1 MARLSGHGP
10 GTGQGTAVFQ
20 SLAGDAP
27 GWNMAFDNP
36 LEVCWALT
44 PAEAPEVFSRV
55 RQATQAGRWAVMAVA
70 YEAASAFDPAL
81 DVHPS
86 RDFPLAYA
94 AIYAAPQE
102 IAPNPVAAPSPD
114 LDGETGSYALSPWR
128 GLVSKDRYLADLGR
142 IRRHLRNG
150 ESYQVNY
157 TMPFQAAFS
166 GDARRLFSDLS
177 PGQAAGYAAFVDLGA
192 HRVLCFSPELFF
204 QRCGRDVL
212 VRPMKGTMP
221 RGSGPQED
229 AALAARLAACPKNRS
244 ENVMIVDLLRSD
256 LGRVA
261 QTGSVRLEKLF
272 TVEAYPTLWQM
283 TSEIAARLRPGIGLM
298 DIFQALFPCG
308 SVTGAPKVRTMQ
320 IIHELEGRPRGIYC
334 GALGFVRPGGDCEF
348 CVPIRTIRL
357 DAASG
362 LAEYWTGGGVTIDS
376 DPEEEYAECRVKMRF
391 LGGARGAFRL
401 LETLLLDGG
410 GYALLSGHLA
420 RMGASARTLGFVF
433 DPDAARRA
441 LEAALDGR
449 LNGRFRVRLLLA
461 ANGRF
466 EVQAVPLGEFPR
478 VVRVGLARTP
488 VSSGQILLRH
498 KTDWRVIYEQARLE
512 RPDCDDVL
520 LFNEKG
526 RITETTIA
534 NVAVQRGGRLVTPPL
549 ADGLLPGVFREE
561 LLRRGEIVEGSIG
574 VDEVQSAG
582 TVRLLNSVRGWMQAE
597 LVAPS
602 AAHAR
607 KS

>member
-1 MARLSGHGP
+1 MARLPGGGP

-20 SLAGDAP
+20 SLAGDGP
-27 GWNMAFDNP
+27 GWNMAFENP
-36 LEVCWALT
+36 LAVCCALT
-44 PAEAPEVFSRV
+44 PSDVPEMFSRV
-55 RQATQAGRWAVMAVA
+55 RQATQAGRWAVLAVA
-70 YEAASAFDPAL
+70 YEAASALDPSLA
-81 DVHPS
+81 VHPP

-94 AIYAAPQE
+94 AIYAAPYTL
-102 IAPNPVAAPSPD
+102 APEQAFAPSP
-114 LDGETGSYALSPWR
+114 GRETGSYALSPWR
-128 GLVSKDRYLADLGR
+128 ALVSKDRYLADLR
-142 IRRHLRNG
+142 HIRTYIRAG

-166 GDARRLFSDLS
+166 EDSRRLFSDLL
-177 PGQAAGYAAFVDLGA
+177 PGQAAGYAAFVDMGA
-192 HRVLCFSPELFF
+192 HHVLCFSPELFF
-204 QRCGRDVL
+204 QRRGRDVL

-221 RGSGPQED
+221 RGSGPDED
-229 AALAARLAACPKNRS
+229 AALAAKLAACPKNRA

-261 QTGSVRLEKLF
+261 ETGSVRLEKLF

-283 TSEIAARLRPGIGLM
+283 TSEIAARLRPGIGLLE
-298 DIFQALFPCG
+298 IFQALFPCG

-320 IIHELEGRPRGIYC
+320 IIRALEGRPRGMYC

-362 LAEYWTGGGVTIDS
+362 RAEYWTGGGVTIDS
-376 DPEEEYAECRVKMRF
+376 DPEGEYAECQVKMRF

-401 LETLLLDGG
+401 LETLLLDAG
-410 GYALLSGHLA
+410 GYVLLPEHLA
-420 RMGASARTLGFVF
+420 RMRASARTLGFVF
-433 DPDAARRA
+433 GPDAARRA

-449 LNGRFRVRLLLA
+449 ARGRFRVRLLLEA
-461 ANGRF
+461 GGRF
-466 EVQAVPLGEFPR
+466 EVQAAPLGELPR
-478 VVRVGLARTP
+478 IVRLGLARRP

-498 KTDWRVIYEQARLE
+498 KTDWRVPYEQARRD

-520 LFNEKG
+520 LFNERG

-561 LLRRGEIVEGSIG
+561 LLRQGEIVEGSIG
-574 VDEVQSAG
+574 VDEVRAAG
-582 TVRLLNSVRGWMQAE
+582 TVRLFNSVRGWMQAE
-597 LVAPS
+597 LVDITETS
-602 AAHAR
+602 AR
-607 KS
+607 ES

>member
-1 MARLSGHGP
+1 MTRLPGDGP
-10 GTGQGTAVFQ
+10 GTSQGTAVFQ

-27 GWNMAFDNP
+27 GWNMAFENP
-36 LEVCWALT
+36 LEVCCARTL
-44 PAEAPEVFSRV
+44 ADVPEVFSRV
-55 RQATQAGRWAVMAVA
+55 RQAARADRWAVLAVA
-70 YEAASAFDPAL
+70 YEAAPAL
-81 DVHPS
+81 DPSLAVHPS

-94 AIYAAPQE
+94 AIYAAARE
-102 IAPNPVAAPSPD
+102 RAPNPSAAPPPD
-114 LDGETGSYALSPWR
+114 RGGEPGGYALSPWR
-128 GLVSKDRYLADLGR
+128 PLVSKGRYLADLKR
-142 IRRHLRNG
+142 IRTSIRAG
-150 ESYQVNY
+150 ETYQVNY
-157 TMPFQAAFS
+157 TMPFQATFS
-166 GDARRLFSDLS
+166 GDFRRLFSDLL
-177 PGQAAGYAAFVDLGA
+177 PGQAAGYAAAVDMGE

-204 QRCGRDVL
+204 QRRGRDVL

-221 RGSGPQED
+221 RGSGPDED
-229 AALAARLAACPKNRS
+229 AALAARLAACPKNRA

-283 TSEIAARLRPGIGLM
+283 TSEIAARLRPGIGLLE
-298 DIFQALFPCG
+298 IFQALFPCG

-320 IIHELEGRPRGIYC
+320 IIHELEGRSRGIYC

-362 LAEYWTGGGVTIDS
+362 RAVYWTGGGVTIDS

-391 LGGARGAFRL
+391 LGGGHGAFRL

-410 GYALLSGHLA
+410 GYVLLPEHLA
-420 RMGASARTLGFVF
+420 RMGGSARTLGFVF

-441 LEAALDGR
+441 LDAALDGR
-449 LNGRFRVRLLLA
+449 MNGRFRVRLLLEA
-461 ANGRF
+461 CGRF
-466 EVQAVPLGEFPR
+466 EVQAAPLGELSR
-478 VVRVGLARTP
+478 MVRLGLARTP
-488 VSSGQILLRH
+488 MSSGQTLLRH
-498 KTDWRVIYEQARLE
+498 KTDWRAPYEQARLE

-526 RITETTIA
+526 RITESTIA

-574 VDEVQSAG
+574 VDEVRAAG
-582 TVRLLNSVRGWMQAE
+582 TVRLFNSVRGWMQAG
-597 LVAPS
+597 LVDITETS
-602 AAHAR
+602 VR
-607 KS
+607 ES